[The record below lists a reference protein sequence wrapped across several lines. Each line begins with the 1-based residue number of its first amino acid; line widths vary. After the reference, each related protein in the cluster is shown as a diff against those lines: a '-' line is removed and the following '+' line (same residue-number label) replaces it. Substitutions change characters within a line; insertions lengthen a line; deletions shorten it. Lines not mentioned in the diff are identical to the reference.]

1 MTTMTTSTNAALV
14 AERQRRMD
22 IAVGTLLLV
31 GVLLS
36 LGLIAAGLLW
46 TDERTGRLWLDYP
59 LAGMNLFQFA
69 VATARQAWNGQIGP
83 TWMVSAGL
91 IVLMLTPFLRV
102 VASMLYFLAVLKDAK
117 YTAFTLFVLLV
128 LTWSLFLRS

>member
-1 MTTMTTSTNAALV
+1 
-14 AERQRRMD
+14 MD
-22 IAVGTLLLV
+22 IAVGTLLLA

-36 LGLIAAGLLW
+36 LGLIAGGLLW
-46 TDERTGRLWLDYP
+46 TAARTGRLWLDYP

-69 VATARQAWNGQIGP
+69 VATARQAWSGQIGP
-83 TWMVSAGL
+83 AWLVSAGL

-102 VASMLYFLAVLKDAK
+102 VASMLYFLAVLKNAK
-117 YTAFTLFVLLV
+117 YTLFTLFVLLV